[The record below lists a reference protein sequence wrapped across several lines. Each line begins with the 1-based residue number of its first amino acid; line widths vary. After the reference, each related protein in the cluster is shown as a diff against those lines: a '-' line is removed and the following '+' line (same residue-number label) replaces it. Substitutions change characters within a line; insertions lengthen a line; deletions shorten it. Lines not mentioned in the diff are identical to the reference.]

1 MDSLSS
7 TWTPSDEENKKI
19 ITNVYE
25 LINEKLLYL
34 KDQTD
39 CPDEFIYKFL
49 AGIQKE
55 WHPSS
60 CQSIA
65 RSKKEI

>member
-1 MDSLSS
+1 MGSLSS
-7 TWTPSDEENKKI
+7 TWTPSNEENKKI
-19 ITNVYE
+19 ITNAYE
-25 LINEKLLYL
+25 LINNKLNYL

-39 CPDEFIYKFL
+39 CTDEFIYEFL
-49 AGIQKE
+49 GSIQKE

-65 RSKKEI
+65 RSRKEL